1 MEKIILSIF
10 ESVIAGLVSWKVAIP
25 IFLELAKTD
34 IGNWAYLG
42 LFSFLLI
49 VIAEEI
55 SSYHENKLTWLMSKF
70 FGNLIE
76 K

>member
-1 MEKIILSIF
+1 MKKLLLSAF
-10 ESVIAGLVSWKVAIP
+10 ESAIAGLVTWKVAIP
-25 IFLELAKTD
+25 IFLELAKTG

-42 LFSFLLI
+42 LLSFLLI

-55 SSYHENKLTWLMSKF
+55 ASYQENKLTWLMSKF
-70 FGNLIE
+70 FGHIIE